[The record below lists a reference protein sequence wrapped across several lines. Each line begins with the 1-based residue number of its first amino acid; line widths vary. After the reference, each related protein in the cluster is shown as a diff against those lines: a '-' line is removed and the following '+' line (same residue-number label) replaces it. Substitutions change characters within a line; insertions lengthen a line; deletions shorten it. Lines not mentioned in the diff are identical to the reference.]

1 MQIAAATA
9 RSRSTLKISAMQTE
23 TVLVVEDSQ
32 SEQLR
37 MSAMLQGF
45 GYRVAT
51 AENGQQALEILRRKA
66 IRLVVSDWR
75 MPAMTGIDLCRAL
88 RDDPTFGQPYV
99 ILVTGQNTKTDLV
112 AGMDAGADDFIAKP
126 FSSEELRVRLQAGM
140 RILGLRRKSEQRSLQ
155 LADAL
160 SREAEA
166 NRMIRRDLALAARMQ
181 REFLP
186 APVSPFPQID
196 IGTLFHAASMVAGD
210 GYNFFRLDEHHLGFF
225 LIDVAGHGVA
235 AAMLSFA
242 VSRLLSP
249 EYTTGPL
256 RGHADDALSQTS
268 RLLPEHIVPPDQ
280 VLHWLNRHFVET
292 DDCTHYL
299 TMVYGVLNIETGAGE
314 LCQAGH
320 PHPLIV
326 ENQRRVKKLGT
337 GGFPVGMLAEAT
349 YEPVLFHLG
358 EGERLVLYSDGI
370 TESRGEDGSP
380 FGTQRL
386 ANLLGQI
393 HDRELSEGITQI
405 GIQLLQGWLR
415 DTPGE
420 DDISLL
426 AIERRTAAH

>member
-1 MQIAAATA
+1 
-9 RSRSTLKISAMQTE
+9 MQTE

-32 SEQLR
+32 SEQFR

-51 AENGQQALEILRRKA
+51 AENGRQALEILRGEA
-66 IRLVVSDWR
+66 IRLIVSDWR

-88 RDDPTFGQPYV
+88 RDDPTLGQPYV

-126 FSSEELRVRLQAGM
+126 FSSEELRVRLQAGA
-140 RILGLRRKSEQRSLQ
+140 RILGLRRESEQRSRQ

-166 NRMIRRDLALAARMQ
+166 NQTMRRDLALAARMQ

-186 APVSPFPQID
+186 APVSPFPQIS
-196 IGTLFHAASMVAGD
+196 IATLFHAASMVAGD
-210 GYNFFRLDEHHLGFF
+210 GYNFFRLDEQHLGFF

-249 EYTTGPL
+249 EHDTSPLGVIAKGGPHQAS
-256 RGHADDALSQTS
+256 GW
-268 RLLPEHIVPPDQ
+268 LPRHIVPPDR
-280 VLHWLNRHFVET
+280 VLHWLNQHFVET

-299 TMVYGVLNIETGAGE
+299 TMVYGVLNVETGAGE

-326 ENQRRVKKLGT
+326 ENQHRVKKLGK

-349 YEPVLFHLG
+349 YEPTPFHLG
-358 EGERLVLYSDGI
+358 VGERLVLYSDGI
-370 TESRGEDGSP
+370 TESRGGDGST
-380 FGTQRL
+380 FGIQRL

-393 HDRELSEGITQI
+393 HGLELSEGIAQTRT
-405 GIQLLQGWLR
+405 QLLQGWLSGA
-415 DTPGE
+415 PGE

-426 AIERRTAAH
+426 AIERRRPAAR